1 MSARIKISLLAASI
15 SVLAGCAASTPP
27 PPPTFNP
34 AAAAT
39 TQADT
44 FIGSSKSVEKDM
56 AKVKKVALT
65 ACNVMFA
72 DESSASAST
81 AAGMFGDPAHSK
93 TSRMDSKVIVV
104 YTMSGLDDAVMQKM
118 TDDICNSAEQRMGK
132 AGLEVVP
139 RSALASN
146 ESYQKMLSSGRKSP
160 YEYKMGD
167 STYKVFSATGSTI
180 FDDRYIGKVSGLG
193 QAFKSAAGS
202 SGAQLEAQLMNEMG
216 IDSVQMNMLVDFA
229 KLESDGHNKATAVRD
244 KNRAK
249 VSGTVQLSISGD
261 VSIKPAAGLKCWKKP
276 FGKGEECAVESRAAF
291 FTKRPVLADEQFYK
305 EVREATKTSDKLA
318 SGLTKGIALFSA
330 LGGVS
335 STSTSITRY
344 SVDVEPAQFAQVG
357 GKYMNGF
364 MDMMFLSANN
374 ARTNGK

>member
-1 MSARIKISLLAASI
+1 MSARIKVSLLAASI
-15 SVLAGCAASTPP
+15 SVLAGCASVAPP

-34 AAAAT
+34 ADAAT

-44 FIGSSKSVEKDM
+44 FIGSSKAAQKSM
-56 AKVKKVALT
+56 SKVKKVALT

-81 AAGMFGDPAHSK
+81 GAGMFGDPAHSK
-93 TSRMDSKVIVV
+93 SSRIDSKVIVI

-118 TDDICNSAEQRMGK
+118 TDDICNSAEQRMAK

-139 RSALASN
+139 RSALASS
-146 ESYQKMLSSGRKSP
+146 ESYQKLLTSGRKSP
-160 YEYKMGD
+160 YEFKMGD

-180 FDDRYIGKVSGLG
+180 FDARYIGTVSGLG
-193 QAFKSAAGS
+193 QAFKAAGGS
-202 SGAQLEAQLMNEMG
+202 SGAQLEAQMMNELG
-216 IDSVQMNMLVDFA
+216 VDSVQMNMLVDFA
-229 KLESDGHNKATAVRD
+229 QMQSDGHNGATKIRD

-249 VSGTVQLSISGD
+249 VSGKVQLSIRGD
-261 VSIKPAAGLKCWKKP
+261 INIKPASELKCWNKP
-276 FGKGEECAVESRAAF
+276 FGKGTECAVEGMAVF
-291 FTKRPVLADEQFYK
+291 FAKRPVLADEPFYK

-318 SGLTKGIALFSA
+318 SGLTKTIAVFSA

-335 STSTSITRY
+335 SSSTSVTRY

-357 GKYMNGF
+357 SKYMNGF
-364 MDMMFLSANN
+364 MDMMFISANN
-374 ARTNGK
+374 ARTAGK